1 MVYSALE
8 QFDIFKLV
16 CCGIFFWPVNLN
28 VTHLFCI
35 FVLFSALFFVLTDVY
50 TSYWR
55 PWCQSLLP
63 SMYYYSAAPWS
74 ELVLSWLWI
83 DSSLLTALLY
93 RSNQAFSFLYNVFF
107 ALYQLV
113 VNILKVNILQ
123 RKNSNVG
130 FLFFLF
136 LNLLFFNV
144 LGLLPY
150 TFTVTSSFVVTLF
163 FALTVFLAANIMGI
177 FYNGSSL
184 IFNFLPTG
192 TPLFIAP
199 LLILIE
205 IISYFSRI
213 FSLSIRLFAN
223 MLSGHG
229 LLKILIGFSFIAL
242 KSVTIWSV
250 VSLLPWIVV
259 TIVFA
264 LEIAIAFLQ
273 AYVFIILTSIY
284 INDAINPH

>member
-1 MVYSALE
+1 
-8 QFDIFKLV
+8 
-16 CCGIFFWPVNLN
+16 
-28 VTHLFCI
+28 
-35 FVLFSALFFVLTDVY
+35 
-50 TSYWR
+50 
-55 PWCQSLLP
+55 
-63 SMYYYSAAPWS
+63 
-74 ELVLSWLWI
+74 
-83 DSSLLTALLY
+83 
-93 RSNQAFSFLYNVFF
+93 
-107 ALYQLV
+107 
-113 VNILKVNILQ
+113 
-123 RKNSNVG
+123 VG

-136 LNLLFFNV
+136 TNLLFFNV
-144 LGLLPY
+144 LGLLPF

-163 FALTVFLAANIMGI
+163 FSLTVFLAANIMGI
-177 FYNGSSL
+177 YYNGSSL

-242 KSVTIWSV
+242 KSVSVWSIAGLIPWLV
-250 VSLLPWIVV
+250 VS
-259 TIVFA
+259 IVFG

-273 AYVFIILTSIY
+273 AYVFIILTAIY